1 MENLLEINNL
11 IVAFENPGGD
21 LTAVKGVS
29 LSLDAHETLA
39 LVGESGCGKT
49 VLCKSML
56 KILCE
61 KGRIRQGEIM
71 LGGRDLVQ
79 AGEAQM
85 QRYRGGEIAMVFQDP
100 MMSLDPA
107 FSVGAQIAEVL
118 QIHQG
123 LDKRDA
129 RRRALELMQ
138 MVQIP
143 EAGKRYG
150 QRPSEFSG
158 GMRQRI
164 AIAVALAGEPKLLLA
179 DEPTTALDEEAQEAV
194 LRLLKQIQRETGVAI
209 LFITHD
215 LSLVEDVADRVAIM
229 RDGVIVEEGT
239 VADVFAAP
247 SHDYTRKLLGFL
259 DYKKGRG
266 HRHGARRTG
275 DDRIDCPDRLAG
287 ADCIDCSDGSDCRTE
302 NVQAKAG
309 RLDRSAEMNRSDCQ
323 PVGMNRLNC
332 RGKDSQ
338 ENDRSGCLEQIE
350 RSDCIA
356 GIDCSN
362 RLAKKSS
369 QSDQLRELPPPT
381 ERALTEKPLLSVQH
395 LRKSFKVGKSYR
407 NLVFDDFNMDIYRG
421 EIVGLVGRSG
431 CGKSTLARCIMGI
444 EPFESGIIEIG
455 GVGKGSR
462 AVSHG
467 EGFDRAEVINRIGFH
482 GGDSNGT
489 KVFDVSGN
497 LQTGRLAGAP
507 KTNGAMGASFHAS
520 MKPVAGINIQM
531 IFQDSQSAF
540 NDRMTIGEIIAEP
553 LRIAARKR
561 NWLGRMMRKLIRKD
575 AAMENE
581 DAAAQVMRTVGICQ
595 DVAAQARDDAG
606 IRQDAGQ
613 VMRLPEFH
621 KAMVAQVMQA
631 VELPAH
637 MASRKPYELS
647 GGQRQRAAIA
657 RTLITRPDFI
667 IADEPLT
674 GLDVSAQ
681 AQIVHLFKKLAV
693 ENDLTLLF
701 IAHDLPMVNHI
712 SDRVIWMS

>member
-209 LFITHD
+209 LLITHD

-266 HRHGARRTG
+266 HRHGAHRTG
-275 DDRIDCPDRLAG
+275 D
-287 ADCIDCSDGSDCRTE
+287 
-302 NVQAKAG
+302 VQAKAG

-323 PVGMNRLNC
+323 PVEMNRQNCQPVEINRLNC

-338 ENDRSGCLEQIE
+338 ENDRSVCLEQIE
-350 RSDCIA
+350 RSDCMA

-369 QSDQLRELPPPT
+369 QSDQLREFPLPT

-395 LRKSFKVGKSYR
+395 LCKSFKVGKSYR
-407 NLVFDDFNMDIYRG
+407 NIVFDDFNMDIYRG

-455 GVGKGSR
+455 GVGKGSG

-482 GGDSNGT
+482 GGDFDRAKVVDGIGFHGGDSNGR

-497 LQTGRLAGAP
+497 LQAGRLAGVP
-507 KTNGAMGASFHAS
+507 KTNGAMGASFHAG

-553 LRIAARKR
+553 LRIAAGKR

-575 AAMENE
+575 AAMEDE
-581 DAAAQVMRTVGICQ
+581 DAAAQVMRTVGLCQ
-595 DVAAQARDDAG
+595 DVAAQARDAAG

-621 KAMVAQVMQA
+621 KSMVAQVMQA

-657 RTLITRPDFI
+657 RTLITRPNFI